1 MNDSRKYIL
10 KIAFQ
15 LFMQKSYKEVTLKE
29 IVEKTKLSKGAFYH
43 YFPSKEQL
51 FMEVIDSYYYAYLNV
66 DYLKFSQD
74 NLKDFYNG
82 ILEQMQA
89 EINKM
94 STEFQVD
101 DKVVPMNYYLLIF
114 DAINLLPGFRKRVIE
129 ISDREFEQWR
139 KIVST
144 ARAKGE
150 ISSPM
155 TDELIAKTF
164 IRINDGAGIYFILEG
179 NVEKM
184 NFEIKELWDAFYNH
198 IKT

>member
-1 MNDSRKYIL
+1 
-10 KIAFQ
+10 
-15 LFMQKSYKEVTLKE
+15 
-29 IVEKTKLSKGAFYH
+29 
-43 YFPSKEQL
+43 
-51 FMEVIDSYYYAYLNV
+51 
-66 DYLKFSQD
+66 
-74 NLKDFYNG
+74 
-82 ILEQMQA
+82 
-89 EINKM
+89 
-94 STEFQVD
+94 
-101 DKVVPMNYYLLIF
+101 MNYYLLIF

-129 ISDREFEQWR
+129 ISDHEFEQWR